1 MQLLAISDE
10 GFLKCNGE
18 SMFVPLCPSG
28 TVWND
33 LSKAFFWSDMQGVV
47 GTSFADQSQQHVFF
61 HFLFSYHNCNFICL
75 LITGY
80 GQQSYCEQRP
90 LIR

>member
-33 LSKAFFWSDMQGVV
+33 LSKAFVRSDMQGVV
-47 GTSFADQSQQHVFF
+47 GTSFADQSQQQVFST
-61 HFLFSYHNCNFICL
+61 FSSH
-75 LITGY
+75 ITIAISFVY
-80 GQQSYCEQRP
+80 
-90 LIR
+90 